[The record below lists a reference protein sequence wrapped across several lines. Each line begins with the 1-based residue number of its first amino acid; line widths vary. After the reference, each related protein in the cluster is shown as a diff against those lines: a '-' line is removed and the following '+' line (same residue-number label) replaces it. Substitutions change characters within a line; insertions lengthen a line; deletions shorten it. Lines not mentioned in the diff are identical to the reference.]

1 MNSIDNLSESESES
15 SYEDVTSQSSN
26 EEISQSGSS
35 CDDDASQSSD
45 EDISQTENLNLN
57 LNIINDY
64 NVIYELGRGS
74 YSIVWLA
81 YNINNSKFYALK
93 VQNPNEYKEGINE
106 ITFVKKLPKN
116 PNIFNNIINS
126 FIEIV
131 DNKKYLCS
139 VWNLH
144 AFNIDYLI
152 RKTEYKISIDNVK
165 FIMKQLITAIDIL
178 HNKFKVYHGD
188 IKTDNI
194 LIKGLNEKDEFFIN
208 EYINVYKNEYNK
220 EIENFCVTNK
230 IKLVNI
236 SKDNKNKIRLDI
248 HKNLTEKILDKIN
261 NHNLQL
267 ENINLNFLEKINI
280 SLADFGTYCD
290 EDNYYDE
297 PFGTRYYQA
306 PEIILM
312 SKCSYPVDIWALGC
326 TFYELLTG
334 EVLFDPAKDS
344 THSRDYYHLCLI
356 NETCGNFTNN
366 FLEKTKFYKD
376 FFDSE
381 SNIINHINKLNE
393 KLDKFDPECS
403 KLLKDMLVIDP
414 NKRITIQELK
424 TTNYFN
430 QPEPLNK

>member
-1 MNSIDNLSESESES
+1 MNCIDNMTESES
-15 SYEDVTSQSSN
+15 SYEDVT
-26 EEISQSGSS
+26 
-35 CDDDASQSSD
+35 SQSSD

-57 LNIINDY
+57 SNIINNY
-64 NVIYELGRGS
+64 NIIYELGRGS

-81 YNINNSKFYALK
+81 YNINNFKFYALK

-106 ITFVKKLPKN
+106 ITFVKKLPKT

-131 DNKKYLCS
+131 DDKKYLCS

-152 RKTEYKISIDNVK
+152 RKTEYKISIDNIK
-165 FIMKQLITAIDIL
+165 CIMKQLITAIDIL

-194 LIKGLNEKDEFFIN
+194 LIKGLNGKDEYFI
-208 EYINVYKNEYNK
+208 NEYNK
-220 EIENFCVTNK
+220 EYIKEYNKEIDNFYVTNK
-230 IKLVNI
+230 IKLSNL
-236 SKDNKNKIRLDI
+236 NKKKIRLEI
-248 HKNLTEKILDKIN
+248 HSKITENIIDKIN
-261 NHNLQL
+261 NHESPL
-267 ENINLNFLEKINI
+267 ENINFLEKIEC

-290 EDNYYDE
+290 EDTYYDE
-297 PFGTRYYQA
+297 SFGTRYYQA

-312 SKCSYPVDIWALGC
+312 GKCSYPVDIWALGC

-334 EVLFDPAKDS
+334 EVLFDPNKDS
-344 THSRDYYHLCLI
+344 NYSRDYYHLCLI

-366 FLEKTKFYKD
+366 FLEKTKHYKD

-381 SNIINHINKLNE
+381 SNIINHVNKLNE
-393 KLDKFDPECS
+393 KLDNFDPEYS

-424 TTNYFN
+424 KTNYFN
-430 QPEPLNK
+430 